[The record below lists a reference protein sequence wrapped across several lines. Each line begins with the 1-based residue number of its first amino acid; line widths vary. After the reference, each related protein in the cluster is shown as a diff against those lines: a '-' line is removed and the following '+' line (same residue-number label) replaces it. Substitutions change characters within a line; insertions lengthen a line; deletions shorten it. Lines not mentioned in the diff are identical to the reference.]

1 MTKNDFDA
9 DRFKEG
15 QRIQW
20 DGVAAGWE
28 KWWETLEK
36 MSQGVTDKLIQMADV
51 KPDQNVLDI
60 ATGIGEPALTV
71 ARKVGDNGS
80 VIATDQSPKMLS
92 LARRR
97 ADAAGI
103 TNVTF
108 LEIDAENMDFEEDD
122 FDAVVCR
129 WGLMFMPNLD
139 TVLSSIRR
147 FITPGGKFATSVW
160 DLPVRIPFFSL
171 AVHILQEMFQVPPPP
186 PGTPTVSG
194 LADGVIEEKMAK
206 AGFKNIQTVSLTLNF
221 EMEAADDYVQL
232 MKDIAAPLNA
242 MLANQTPEQRDSFWK
257 TLADTAAQ
265 KYPGSKGG
273 VLIPSVSLCVSA
285 ER

>member
-15 QRIQW
+15 QRVQW

-36 MSQGVTDKLIQMADV
+36 MSQGVTEKLIQMAEV

-80 VIATDQSPKMLS
+80 VIATDQSPEMLS

-139 TVLSSIRR
+139 IVLSSIRR

-160 DLPVRIPFFSL
+160 DVPAKIPFFSL
-171 AVHILQEMFQVPPPP
+171 AVHILQEMFQVSPPP

-206 AGFKNIQTVSLTLNF
+206 AGFKNIQTVALTLKF
-221 EMEAADDYVQL
+221 EMAKADDYVQM

-242 MLANQTPEQRDSFWK
+242 MLANQKPEQRDLFWK

-265 KYPGSKGG
+265 KYPGSNGG